1 MNNNK
6 IFFSK
11 YMNDN
16 KIFDGALIDAI
27 VTSKM
32 KHIFDPVSGNTTE
45 TLVDSS
51 DEMYAALLTLRYGV
65 IKISDSLYCAL
76 NINDDKDFKGN
87 IIKLNNIGGKTDPI
101 FLNKGN
107 WSKTILYDDSKRT
120 HETENY
126 DGINIKELAD
136 ADYDTYERCSINAK
150 RIINVRSSKI
160 LKMVLN
166 E

>member
-1 MNNNK
+1 MINNGYLKASRNNDECYTPHYAVNPLIKYIDPQLTVWCPFDTINSAFVNELFVNGNK
-6 IFFSK
+6 VIFS
-11 YMNDN
+11 
-16 KIFDGALIDAI
+16 
-27 VTSKM
+27 
-32 KHIFDPVSGNTTE
+32 H
-45 TLVDSS
+45 
-51 DEMYAALLTLRYGV
+51 
-65 IKISDSLYCAL
+65 
-76 NINDDKDFKGN
+76 INDDKDFKGN

-107 WSKTILYDDSKRT
+107 WSETILYDDSKRT

>member
-1 MNNNK
+1 
-6 IFFSK
+6 
-11 YMNDN
+11 MNDN

-76 NINDDKDFKGN
+76 NINDDKDFKGISDEPSESEN
-87 IIKLNNIGGKTDPI
+87 AFAKNDYKKRNRNETDDDNYEIYSHARKVCTRYIKGQIDKIFVGVLPEDHEEDFVAKDVSKSHLGDNPSQPIDPS
-101 FLNKGN
+101 N
-107 WSKTILYDDSKRT
+107 
-120 HETENY
+120 
-126 DGINIKELAD
+126 D
-136 ADYDTYERCSINAK
+136 A
-150 RIINVRSSKI
+150 VKI
-160 LKMVLN
+160 
-166 E
+166 